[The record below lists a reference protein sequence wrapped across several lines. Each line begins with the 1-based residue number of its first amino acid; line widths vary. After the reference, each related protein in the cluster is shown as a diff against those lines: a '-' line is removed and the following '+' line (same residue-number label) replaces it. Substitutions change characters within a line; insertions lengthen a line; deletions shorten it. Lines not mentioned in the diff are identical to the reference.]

1 MVEGELDL
9 EKLATGDY
17 ILEGLQCDDNDRP
30 YPGSSHFSI
39 GDTITLHN
47 NKGRTASSPGEYTTR
62 SFTLLAKVK
71 IKTFTSSDG
80 SSWDY
85 NYYLPAGVYK
95 GLVADPGLMS
105 YAFNVAEG
113 QSEAME
119 AFLKNYTETVEP
131 TMHYSSKGTRAA
143 EFQGMQNTVLLIGGA
158 LSLIIGLIGILNFVN
173 SVLTSIVTRRREFAT
188 LQAVGMTGRQLRRM
202 LTLEGLYYAL
212 FAGAASLA
220 LGALVSVT
228 VVKSIVGG
236 LWFFNYR
243 FLLWPVLAAL
253 PFLLALAVLVPR
265 LALRFSSKESVVQ
278 RLREEAA

>member
-1 MVEGELDL
+1 
-9 EKLATGDY
+9 
-17 ILEGLQCDDNDRP
+17 
-30 YPGSSHFSI
+30 
-39 GDTITLHN
+39 
-47 NKGRTASSPGEYTTR
+47 
-62 SFTLLAKVK
+62 
-71 IKTFTSSDG
+71 
-80 SSWDY
+80 
-85 NYYLPAGVYK
+85 
-95 GLVADPGLMS
+95 
-105 YAFNVAEG
+105 
-113 QSEAME
+113 
-119 AFLKNYTETVEP
+119 
-131 TMHYSSKGTRAA
+131 
-143 EFQGMQNTVLLIGGA
+143 
-158 LSLIIGLIGILNFVN
+158 
-173 SVLTSIVTRRREFAT
+173 
-188 LQAVGMTGRQLRRM
+188 MTGRQLRRM